1 MNKYDLSD
9 YFGEVIN
16 MNIVPKIELSIDK
29 LFTKAL
35 STNTSI
41 VHSNISI
48 GSLFKQ
54 FKTHFCKG

>member
-1 MNKYDLSD
+1 LHKYDLEA

-16 MNIVPKIELSIDK
+16 MNIVPKIKLSIDK
-29 LFTKAL
+29 LITKAL

-54 FKTHFCKG
+54 F

>member
-1 MNKYDLSD
+1 
-9 YFGEVIN
+9 
-16 MNIVPKIELSIDK
+16 MNIVPKIKLSIDK
-29 LFTKAL
+29 LITKAL

-54 FKTHFCKG
+54 FKTHFLHRMTWLKIDDDHDML